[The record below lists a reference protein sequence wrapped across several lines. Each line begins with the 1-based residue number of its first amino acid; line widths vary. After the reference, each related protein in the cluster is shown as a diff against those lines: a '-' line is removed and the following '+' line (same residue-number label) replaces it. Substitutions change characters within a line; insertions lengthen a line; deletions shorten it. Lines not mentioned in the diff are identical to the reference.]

1 MDSMNKNKKK
11 SGAGKAFLE
20 ILGALADGAVACQNQ
35 KLLNFII
42 ESFKKGTM
50 TCKISGSNLA
60 FTTPQF
66 EGTVTI
72 TRMNELEKLLK
83 DNFPN
88 FDSIDI
94 RLNQVTLNYNTN
106 IL

>member
-1 MDSMNKNKKK
+1 MDLMNKNKKK
-11 SGAGKAFLE
+11 SGAGKAFLD
-20 ILGALADGAVACQNQ
+20 ILGALADGVAAGQNQ

-42 ESFKKGTM
+42 ENFKKGTM

-88 FDSIDI
+88 LDSIDI
-94 RLNQVTLNYNTN
+94 RLNQVTLNYSTN